1 MIPVSIYRDYYKM
14 GLFTRQNILDFATY
28 GYITQADAESIL
40 AETSVTA

>member
-28 GYITQADAESIL
+28 GYITKMDAESIL
-40 AETSVTA
+40 GDAPAA